1 MLVPKCMNA
10 DAVWDKQE
18 LFSKLSIE
26 NWMMPGVYAGH
37 FTRLVWIKPH
47 WSHQIEDGVHP
58 FTIGKETSTS
68 EIRLTCPVGYFVSE
82 ALYTPV
88 HKLENTRDVV
98 LEVATFNG
106 KPENDAAVISKMNLD
121 APQGLILDIDLDF
134 FSTMNPFKSLYKNA
148 DLYESLKVL
157 YWFESPTST
166 ETQVLEEAVERRK
179 QQIADLERLWKHV
192 AENGTAQDPS
202 PTSER
207 WPHVKALAER
217 VRQMYI
223 PPQIDWEMIHDAGCT
238 WDNTDLP
245 EHISTVPEIET
256 LLQSLRMLISKLPC
270 KPNVIT
276 ISRSSLDDYCPQED
290 VDWIQE
296 QVLMIL
302 KDSFEIKVKN
312 MYLEE
317 N

>member
-1 MLVPKCMNA
+1 MDDCKKEAAEGGKNGQSPTDEMSRIIVHGQFSHCHEWFEKKKRVIAANLILYGRRRKG
-10 DAVWDKQE
+10 DAV
-18 LFSKLSIE
+18 I
-26 NWMMPGVYAGH
+26 V
-37 FTRLVWIKPH
+37 
-47 WSHQIEDGVHP
+47 
-58 FTIGKETSTS
+58 
-68 EIRLTCPVGYFVSE
+68 
-82 ALYTPV
+82 
-88 HKLENTRDVV
+88 
-98 LEVATFNG
+98 
-106 KPENDAAVISKMNLD
+106 
-121 APQGLILDIDLDF
+121 
-134 FSTMNPFKSLYKNA
+134 
-148 DLYESLKVL
+148 
-157 YWFESPTST
+157 
-166 ETQVLEEAVERRK
+166 
-179 QQIADLERLWKHV
+179 
-192 AENGTAQDPS
+192 
-202 PTSER
+202 